1 MPRLPR
7 SIGMQAVYL
16 DAGSGANRP
25 VSTRDYSR
33 VPRCRCRATR
43 CSSEAGSGRRRRCA
57 RRDRPGADFVVIGT
71 VVEEGPQGELG
82 TRGGL
87 GGLGR
92 SSRLHG
98 ERRRESAQSLD
109 RPCSPRRAG
118 WRAEQAEE
126 IAAIA
131 DRYEA
136 TLRGGG
142 TLFFAGNGG
151 SAADAQ
157 HLATEYVVRYQTN
170 RPAMRAIAL
179 TTDTSLLTAC
189 ANDLGF
195 DEVFSRQVEALADA
209 GRSAGAAFDVAARV
223 PT

>member
-1 MPRLPR
+1 MSVAKIR
-7 SIGMQAVYL
+7 
-16 DAGSGANRP
+16 
-25 VSTRDYSR
+25 
-33 VPRCRCRATR
+33 
-43 CSSEAGSGRRRRCA
+43 E
-57 RRDRPGADFVVIGT
+57 
-71 VVEEGPQGELG
+71 
-82 TRGGL
+82 GL
-87 GGLGR
+87 GGLAELAGR
-92 SSRLHG
+92 V
-98 ERRRESAQSLD
+98 A
-109 RPCSPRRAG
+109 
-118 WRAEQAEE
+118 AEQADE

-189 ANDLGF
+189 ANDMGF
-195 DEVFSRQVEALADA
+195 DEVFARQVEALAEPGDLLVLHSTSGESPNVIRAAQSARARGVAVVAFLGKGGGHLKELADA
-209 GRSAGAAFDVAARV
+209 TLIIPASDTARIQELHLAIEHV
-223 PT
+223 ICDLVEDRLKG

>member
-1 MPRLPR
+1 V
-7 SIGMQAVYL
+7 S
-16 DAGSGANRP
+16 AGRIRES
-25 VSTRDYSR
+25 
-33 VPRCRCRATR
+33 
-43 CSSEAGSGRRRRCA
+43 
-57 RRDRPGADFVVIGT
+57 
-71 VVEEGPQGELG
+71 
-82 TRGGL
+82 L
-87 GGLGR
+87 GGLAALAGR
-92 SSRLHG
+92 VAS
-98 ERRRESAQSLD
+98 
-109 RPCSPRRAG
+109 
-118 WRAEQAEE
+118 EQAEE

-131 DRYEA
+131 DRYET

-157 HLATEYVVRYQTN
+157 HLATEYVVRYQTS

-209 GRSAGAAFDVAARV
+209 RDQLVLHSTSGESPNVIRAAQAARARGV
-223 PT
+223 TVVAFLGKGGGQLKALADASLVIPTDDTAHIQELHLAIEHVICDVVEDRLKG